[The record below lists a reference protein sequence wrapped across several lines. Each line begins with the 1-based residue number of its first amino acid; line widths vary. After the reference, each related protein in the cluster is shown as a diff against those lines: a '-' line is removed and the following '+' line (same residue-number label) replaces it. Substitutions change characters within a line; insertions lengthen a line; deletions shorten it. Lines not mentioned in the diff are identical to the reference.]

1 MAKGLKHVGN
11 EGKDIIRRMKKEGLP
26 KKKIAKILGRDV
38 KTIRRHLKPSR
49 GKPAVRGRPG
59 LSDAWYRRLVAA
71 LDSLQKKAGG
81 LREVTVAMVKRRA
94 RCPYGERAILDAFHD
109 HGIYF
114 KPLRAKPILTKADR
128 AKRRVFAGKN
138 KRRTKKQWVFQ
149 PHATID
155 NKSWQLFLN
164 HKGRVFAA
172 RRAVRGALRRRGD
185 GLKPHLVKPKAGN
198 LKYSAPSVQVTAA
211 VIKGRIRMWRYTTGR
226 RWNGNEAASMYKGD
240 LSKALKKAYPEVA
253 RRPRAKFVVM
263 EDNDPA
269 GYKSSKG
276 IAAKSEAR
284 MSVLALPPRSPD
296 LNVLDYSLWKAIA
309 TRMREQEAKFRSSRV
324 ETKEQYKARL
334 RRTALGLP
342 TAEVTKAVQAMHK
355 RVRMVAKERGGL
367 IKCD

>member
-1 MAKGLKHVGN
+1 
-11 EGKDIIRRMKKEGLP
+11 
-26 KKKIAKILGRDV
+26 
-38 KTIRRHLKPSR
+38 
-49 GKPAVRGRPG
+49 
-59 LSDAWYRRLVAA
+59 
-71 LDSLQKKAGG
+71 
-81 LREVTVAMVKRRA
+81 
-94 RCPYGERAILDAFHD
+94 
-109 HGIYF
+109 
-114 KPLRAKPILTKADR
+114 
-128 AKRRVFAGKN
+128 
-138 KRRTKKQWVFQ
+138 
-149 PHATID
+149 
-155 NKSWQLFLN
+155 
-164 HKGRVFAA
+164 
-172 RRAVRGALRRRGD
+172 
-185 GLKPHLVKPKAGN
+185 
-198 LKYSAPSVQVTAA
+198 
-211 VIKGRIRMWRYTTGR
+211 
-226 RWNGNEAASMYKGD
+226 MYKES
-240 LSKALKKAYPEVA
+240 LLPALKKVHPHMASKRKPA
-253 RRPRAKFVVM
+253 WVVM